1 MIILSIKTSKSKGTV
16 PYRTVPSTVL
26 GYINQSTKQNHCIK
40 LKKPSLNGIKE
51 MKGIPVSLKKIPDG
65 KTWYSELA
73 ASLFSGIRGYQSEI
87 FT

>member
-1 MIILSIKTSKSKGTV
+1 MIIRSIKTSKSKGTV

-26 GYINQSTKQNHCIK
+26 GYNNQSTKQNHCIK
-40 LKKPSLNGIKE
+40 LKKPSLNGI
-51 MKGIPVSLKKIPDG
+51 KKIPDG

>member
-1 MIILSIKTSKSKGTV
+1 
-16 PYRTVPSTVL
+16 
-26 GYINQSTKQNHCIK
+26 
-40 LKKPSLNGIKE
+40 